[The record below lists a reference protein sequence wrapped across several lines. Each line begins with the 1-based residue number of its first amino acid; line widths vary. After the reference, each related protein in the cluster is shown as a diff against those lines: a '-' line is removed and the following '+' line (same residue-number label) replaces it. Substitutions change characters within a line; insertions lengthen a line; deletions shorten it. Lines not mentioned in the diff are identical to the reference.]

1 MKTYKWGILGTGN
14 IARKFCNAL
23 HLLDNAEIYAVG
35 SRSVEKAGK
44 FASEFKIHKIY
55 GSYEELVT
63 DPDIDV
69 IYVATPH
76 TFHMEN
82 TLLALRSGKNVL
94 CEKPL
99 AINSLEVKKMFDE
112 AEARGLFLMEAL
124 WPPFQA
130 NYLKATEIINSGE
143 LGKVKHMYSKF
154 AFDDG
159 YNPLR
164 RTFNMDLGGGALLD
178 IGIYPVMD
186 ILRFMGKPD
195 LIEARSDI
203 APTGADTSTS
213 IMFIYNDGR
222 MAEAFCSFASPAGI
236 STEINLEKG
245 NIILSRGRAHGQHLI
260 IDAIDTESKEM
271 LFNPAAFGF
280 QFEAAEV
287 MRCLDEGLKESPVVP
302 RSFSEDLIKLL
313 DIIRKESGV
322 YYPGHDQL

>member
-35 SRSVEKAGK
+35 SRSFEKAGK
-44 FASEFKIHKIY
+44 FASEFKIQKIY
-55 GSYEELVT
+55 GSYEELAADKDV
-63 DPDIDV
+63 DV

-76 TFHMEN
+76 TLHMEN
-82 TLLALRSGKNVL
+82 TLLALRNGKNVL

-99 AINSLEVKKMFDE
+99 AINSAEVKRMFDE
-112 AEARGLFLMEAL
+112 ASDRGLFLMEAL

-130 NYLKATEIINSGE
+130 NYLKATEIINSGG
-143 LGKVKHMYSKF
+143 LGKVKHIYGKF

-159 YNPLR
+159 YNPLK

-195 LIEARSDI
+195 SIEARSDI
-203 APTGADTSTS
+203 APTGADTTTS
-213 IMFIYNDGR
+213 MMFIYNDGR

-245 NIILSRGRAHGQHLI
+245 NIVLSRGRAHGQRLVI
-260 IDAIDTESKEM
+260 ETPDNECKEM
-271 LFNPAAFGF
+271 MFNPAAAGF

-287 MRCLDEGLKESPVVP
+287 MSCLDQGLKESQVVP
-302 RSFSEDLIKLL
+302 RSFSEDLIELL
-313 DIIRKESGV
+313 DTIRKKAGV
-322 YYPGHDQL
+322 IYPGHD

>member
-35 SRSVEKAGK
+35 SRTPETAGK
-44 FASEFKIHKIY
+44 FATEFKIPKVY
-55 GSYEELVT
+55 GSYEGLVA
-63 DPDIDV
+63 DPDVDV
-69 IYVATPH
+69 IYIATPH
-76 TFHMEN
+76 TFHMDN
-82 TLLALRSGKNVL
+82 TLLALRNGKNVL

-99 AINSLEVKKMFDE
+99 AINSAEVKRMFDE
-112 AEARGLFLMEAL
+112 ASSGGLFLMEAL

-130 NYLKATEIINSGE
+130 NYLKAIEIIASGE
-143 LGKVKHMYSKF
+143 MGKVKHMYSKF

-164 RTFNMDLGGGALLD
+164 RTFNIDLGGGSLLD

-195 LIEARSDI
+195 SVEARSDI

-213 IMFIYNDGR
+213 MMFCYNDGR

-245 NIILSRGRAHGQHLI
+245 NITLSRGRTQGQHLVI
-260 IDAIDTESKEM
+260 ETNNSESREM
-271 LFNPAAFGF
+271 IFNPAAFGF

-287 MRCLDEGLKESPVVP
+287 MSCLDQGLKESKVVP
-302 RSFSEDLIKLL
+302 RSFSEDLIDLL
-313 DIIRKESGV
+313 DTIRKKTGV
-322 YYPGHDQL
+322 VYPGHD